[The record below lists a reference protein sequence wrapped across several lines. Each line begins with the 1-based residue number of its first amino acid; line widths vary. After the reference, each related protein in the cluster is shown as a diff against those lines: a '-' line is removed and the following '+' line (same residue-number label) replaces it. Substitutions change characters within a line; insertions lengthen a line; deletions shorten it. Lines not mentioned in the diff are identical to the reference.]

1 MTSSTQAPARTR
13 KDART
18 RAERHEHELTK
29 FVTIPR
35 EGELVDHAM
44 CTSCGLEAIITDV
57 GDGHF
62 VTTGPALRL
71 HCAPIAKPRAQ
82 PLTVA
87 DLPRLTL
94 GTTVYA
100 LYETN
105 SRNEP
110 TRFRVSSQIK
120 RWKREPERFQFSI
133 KWGLYATYVIVTAD
147 QLAQLTLD
155 NPSDYKF
162 PNDL

>member
-44 CTSCGLEAIITDV
+44 CTSCGLEVIITDV

-82 PLTVA
+82 PLTLA
-87 DLPRLTL
+87 DLHRITHARLL
-94 GTTVYA
+94 YA
-100 LYETN
+100 LYETD
-105 SRNEP
+105 SRGQP
-110 TRFRVSSQIK
+110 RRFRLSSQIK
-120 RWKREPERFQFSI
+120 RWVRDPKRFRFSI
-133 KWGLYATYVIVTAD
+133 KFGLYQTISIETEQ